1 MSAPAPLL
9 ALLRRAVDV
18 RPHEV
23 RALFWS
29 FGYFFCLLCS
39 YYILRPLRDEM
50 GIAGGVRNLQW
61 LFTGS
66 FVAMLLA
73 VPLFGAIV
81 ARLPRRRFVPLAYR
95 FFMVNILIFFL
106 LLSLDIATVQVA
118 RAFFI
123 WVSLFNLFVVSV
135 FWSLMADLF
144 RSGQAR
150 RLFGFIA
157 AGGTAGA
164 LLGPALTA
172 GLAVPLGPVNLLLIS
187 VVFLEIAVQCAKRLL
202 HAAPAIQAVEVPGG
216 AGAHSDHPP
225 PQPSPARG
233 EGNQSPR
240 TISPP
245 PPRRGRVGVGVAGQ
259 ADETIGGGVFAGIT
273 AVLRSPYLLGICLY
287 ILLYTTTSTF
297 LYFQQAHIVAG
308 AFDDPAERTR
318 VFALIDLCVGLLT
331 LLIQCFLTG
340 RIMPR
345 LGVGPTLG
353 FLPLLTLLG
362 FAALAIAPGL
372 VALVSFQATRRAANF
387 AISRPAREVLFTVI
401 GPEQK
406 YKAKN
411 FIDTAVYRGGDA
423 VSGWAFA
430 GLSGLGLGL
439 SAIALVTLPIAALWL
454 ALSLHLGRRQEHLAV
469 QAAE

>member
-1 MSAPAPLL
+1 MSRGSARTSE
-9 ALLRRAVDV
+9 LLRRAVDV

-23 RALFWS
+23 RALLWS

-50 GIAGGVRNLQW
+50 GVAGGVRNLQW
-61 LFTGS
+61 LFTGT
-66 FVAMLLA
+66 FLAMLLA

-95 FFMVNILIFFL
+95 FFIVNILIFFL
-106 LLSLDIATVQVA
+106 LLRLDVATVQVA

-135 FWSLMADLF
+135 FWSLMADLY
-144 RSGQAR
+144 RNEQAR
-150 RLFGFIA
+150 RLFGFVA

-164 LLGPALTA
+164 LLGPTLTA

-187 VVFLEIAVQCAKRLL
+187 VVFLEIAVQCVRRLL
-202 HAAPAIQAVEVPGG
+202 RAAPA
-216 AGAHSDHPP
+216 AGD
-225 PQPSPARG
+225 
-233 EGNQSPR
+233 
-240 TISPP
+240 
-245 PPRRGRVGVGVAGQ
+245 GQ
-259 ADETIGGGVFAGIT
+259 AETSAAPSDEAIGGGVFAGIT
-273 AVLRSPYLLGICLY
+273 EVLRSPYLLGICLY

-353 FLPLLTLLG
+353 ILPLLTLLG

-454 ALSLHLGRRQEHLAV
+454 ALSLHLGRRQERL
-469 QAAE
+469 AAEAAE

>member
-23 RALFWS
+23 RALLWS

-157 AGGTAGA
+157 AGGSAGA

-172 GLAVPLGPVNLLLIS
+172 SLAVPLGPVNLLLIS
-187 VVFLEIAVQCAKRLL
+187 VVFLEIAVQCVNRLWR
-202 HAAPAIQAVEVPGG
+202 AAPASDG
-216 AGAHSDHPP
+216 AEAAPRAA
-225 PQPSPARG
+225 PS
-233 EGNQSPR
+233 
-240 TISPP
+240 
-245 PPRRGRVGVGVAGQ
+245 
-259 ADETIGGGVFAGIT
+259 DETIGGSVFAGIT
-273 AVLRSPYLLGICLY
+273 EVLRSPYLLGICLY

-362 FAALAIAPGL
+362 FAALAVAPGL

-454 ALSLHLGRRQEHLAV
+454 ALSLRLGRRQERLAV